1 VEAEKQRR
9 DGEKLKRQQM
19 MAGSFAGFSAG
30 SEMEGKNFVVPEKGE
45 GQEGQRPGTLA
56 PGPKKQGLSKEQ
68 QAEAKRNYMSIVNRP
83 VDVSN
88 LLPNDLKAKIKQLH
102 ARILKLE
109 GEKYDLEK
117 RHEGQDYDLKELAE
131 RQKQVARNKALKKGI
146 EPEAAESTKGYPPK
160 VNVASKFDRQIDRR
174 SYTDRFTLFEHPVV
188 KPPPAIAHGSGRPP
202 SEWGRKELEELETL
216 RKNLEPPKYV
226 EQVKAEGDA
235 AKPPVPV
242 IPLQIPSENASEPAA
257 EEEAPPVSA
266 KGKKGKAEPPPVEAK
281 KGAAP
286 PPSPK
291 KVAAK

>member
-1 VEAEKQRR
+1 
-9 DGEKLKRQQM
+9 
-19 MAGSFAGFSAG
+19 
-30 SEMEGKNFVVPEKGE
+30 
-45 GQEGQRPGTLA
+45 
-56 PGPKKQGLSKEQ
+56 LSKEQ
-68 QAEAKRNYMSIVNRP
+68 QEEAKRNYMSIVNRP

-117 RHEGQDYDLKELAE
+117 RHESQDYDLKELSE

-146 EPEAAESTKGYPPK
+146 EPEAAESQKGYPPK

-174 SYTDRFTLFEHPVV
+174 SYVDRFSLFEHPVV
-188 KPPPAIAHGSGRPP
+188 KPPPPIAHGSGRPP

-242 IPLQIPSENASEPAA
+242 IPLQIPTESSSEQAAPEEPPTAVKGKKARGEPAA
-257 EEEAPPVSA
+257 EEKSA
-266 KGKKGKAEPPPVEAK
+266 GGK
-281 KGAAP
+281 AP
-286 PPSPK
+286 PPAPAK
-291 KVAAK
+291 KVGAK